1 MPSYM
6 IILIIVGPIIDFI
19 FGLISLSVAKSKGR
33 SSGWFWTGFLLGII
47 GLIIVCCLSNANNVT
62 QPNDEVVFKDPN
74 PLPSRPLTDE
84 PSEIRNHRMD
94 KFEEIRKYKE
104 LLDEGIITQ
113 EEFEAKKKELL

>member
-1 MPSYM
+1 M

-33 SSGWFWTGFLLGII
+33 SGGWFWTGFLLGII
-47 GLIIVCCLSNANNVT
+47 GLIIVCCLSKANNVT
-62 QPNDEVVFKDPN
+62 QPNDEVIFKDPN

-84 PSEIRNHRMD
+84 PSETRNHRTD